1 MPADVYANFYFNS
14 LYEQLTFF
22 VHAESQAFFEP
33 TMAAT
38 VPFHLKIIK

>member
-1 MPADVYANFYFNS
+1 MFMPNFYFYS
-14 LYEQLTFF
+14 LYERLTFF

-38 VPFHLKIIK
+38 VPLRLKIIK